1 MQKPYPLLIQGGM
14 GAGVSGWHLART
26 VSRLGHLGVVSGT
39 ALDVI
44 VARKLQQGDPGGH
57 LRRALS
63 SFPSPA
69 ISESILRRYYISGGK
84 RARESFRR
92 TPLPSAP
99 LRQDLE
105 ELLIAANYCE
115 VFLAREDHDGL
126 IGINYLEKIQ
136 TTLLPS
142 LYGALLAGVDVVL
155 MGAGIP
161 WQIPG
166 VFDRLSRHEKADYRI
181 TVAGSAPDQE
191 DRVFFDP
198 KLHLPETTPDLK
210 RPSFLAIVA
219 SATLASALVKR
230 ATGRIDGFVIE
241 GPTAGGH
248 NAPPRGTLKL
258 DEQGQPIYGER
269 DQVDLEAIRKLGLPY
284 WLAGGYGDPT
294 KVSEALAGG
303 AAGVQVGTAFA
314 FCEES
319 GVDPALR
326 ERLLDK
332 VSSGEAVV
340 RTDPTASTTGFP
352 FKVAQ
357 LEGTFSDAKIC
368 EERPRLCDLG
378 YLRQLYRKPDGGIG
392 YRCPGEPVESYL
404 AKGGAVEDTCGR
416 KCLCNGLL
424 ATVGLGQ
431 VRPSGYA
438 ERPIITAGDALRG
451 IRDGFLKDG
460 RTYTAA
466 DVINSLI
473 RIPSAPLP

>member
-1 MQKPYPLLIQGGM
+1 M

-26 VSRLGHLGVVSGT
+26 VSCLGHLGVLSGT

-44 VARKLQQGDPGGH
+44 VIRKLQQGDPGGH

-63 SFPSPA
+63 HFPNPA
-69 ISESILRRYYISGGK
+69 IAETILRRYYISGGK
-84 RARESFRR
+84 SARESFRR
-92 TPLPSAP
+92 SPLPTAP
-99 LRQDLE
+99 LRRDLE

-115 VFLAREDHDGL
+115 VFLAREGHDGL

-161 WQIPG
+161 WQVPG
-166 VFDRLSRHEKADYRI
+166 VLDRLARHEKTDYRI
-181 TVAGSAPDQE
+181 TVAGSTSDQE
-191 DRVFFDP
+191 DRVEFDP
-198 KLHLPETTPDLK
+198 KLYGPEGAPDLK

-219 SATLASALVKR
+219 SATLAAALLKR

-241 GPTAGGH
+241 GPSAGGH

-258 DEQGQPIYGER
+258 DALGQPIYGAR
-269 DQVDLEAIRKLGLPY
+269 DEVDLEAIRKLGLPY

-294 KVSEALAGG
+294 KVSEALASG

-326 ERLLDK
+326 ERLLEK
-332 VSSGEAVV
+332 VVSGKMTVH
-340 RTDPTASTTGFP
+340 TDPIASTTGFP
-352 FKVAQ
+352 FKIAQ
-357 LEGTFSDAKIC
+357 LEDTFSDAKVC

-392 YRCPGEPVESYL
+392 YRCPGEPVDAYV
-404 AKGGAVEDTCGR
+404 AKGGSVEETHGR

-431 VRPSGYA
+431 VRPSGYT
-438 ERPIITAGDALRG
+438 ERPIITAGEALLG
-451 IRDGFLKDG
+451 LRDSFLKNG

-466 DVINSLI
+466 DVIESLV

>member
-1 MQKPYPLLIQGGM
+1 M

-63 SFPSPA
+63 HFPNPA
-69 ISESILRRYYISGGK
+69 ISEAVLRRYYISGGK
-84 RARESFRR
+84 RAQESFRR

-99 LRQDLE
+99 LRRDLE

-126 IGINYLEKIQ
+126 IGINFLEKIQ

-161 WQIPG
+161 WQVPG
-166 VFDRLSRHEKADYRI
+166 VLDRLCRHEKTDYRL

-191 DRVFFDP
+191 DRAEFDP
-198 KLHLPETTPDLK
+198 KMHLPEAASDLK
-210 RPSFLAIVA
+210 RPAFLAIVA
-219 SATLASALVKR
+219 SATLAAALLKR

-258 DEQGQPIYGER
+258 DERGQPIYGER
-269 DQVDLEAIRKLGLPY
+269 DQVDLDAIRKLGLPY
-284 WLAGGYGDPT
+284 WLAGGYGDPA
-294 KVSEALAGG
+294 KVSEALVAG

-319 GVDPALR
+319 GVDPELR

-332 VSSGEAVV
+332 VITGEALVH
-340 RTDPTASTTGFP
+340 TDPIASTTGFP

-357 LEGTFSDAKIC
+357 LEGTCSDAEVC
-368 EERPRLCDLG
+368 EDRPRLCDLG
-378 YLRQLYRKPDGGIG
+378 YLRQLYRKPDGGVG

-404 AKGGAVEDTCGR
+404 SKGGLIEETRGR

-424 ATVGLGQ
+424 ATIGLGQ

-438 ERPIITAGDALRG
+438 ERPLITAGDALRG
-451 IRDGFLKDG
+451 LRDSYLKG
-460 RTYTAA
+460 RRAYTAA
-466 DVINSLI
+466 DVIDSLV